1 MASVT
6 RLVIDLLAVYRLTRL
21 VTADSIAEPLRTCY
35 VRAVYAGSGRPL
47 PDVPDDRELAEAAMD
62 DPDHPKWAELVSCR
76 WCAGM
81 WLALGVVFVA
91 RRFRWWPAM
100 ADALA
105 ASAAAAIVARVE
117 E

>member
-1 MASVT
+1 MIP
-6 RLVIDLLAVYRLTRL
+6 RLVVDAIAVYRLTRL
-21 VTADSIAEPLRTCY
+21 VTADSIAEPIRERF
-35 VRAVYAGSGRPL
+35 VRLVYDHAGRPL
-47 PDVPDDRELAEAAMD
+47 PEWDPNDRELAEAVMD
-62 DPDHPKWAELVSCR
+62 DPEHPKAVELASCR
-76 WCAGM
+76 WCAGV

-105 ASAAAAIVARVE
+105 CSVVAALLAGLE

>member
-1 MASVT
+1 MIP
-6 RLVIDLLAVYRLTRL
+6 RLLVDAAAVYRLTRL
-21 VTADSIAEPLRTCY
+21 VTADSIAEPIRDQW
-35 VRAVYAGSGRPL
+35 VRSVYAWAGRPV
-47 PDVPDDRELAEAAMD
+47 PDADDRELAEAVMD
-62 DPDHPKWAELVSCR
+62 DPDHPKMVELATCR
-76 WCAGM
+76 WCSGM

-105 ASAAAAIVARVE
+105 CSAAAALLAGFE